1 LSPTRYDVA
10 PALEDKAF
18 ILLVLAVS
26 LAFALTI
33 WPFFGAILWGTAL
46 AILFAPLHRR
56 LLRRMRRGN
65 LAAIIT
71 LLIIVI
77 IVVIPVTL
85 VVGLLAQEASGLYS
99 RIQSG
104 ELDLGRYVQ
113 QVLDILPAW
122 VTQLVDRIWPSDL
135 NVPERLSGILTG
147 AAQFIATRALSLGQ
161 QTLALVLGIFVMLY
175 LLFFLLRDGDALAQ
189 RIEEAVPL
197 RPELRE
203 GLMTRFSTVIRA
215 TIKGTLVVAL
225 VQGVL
230 GGLALLVL
238 GVRAPVLWGA
248 LMALLALLPAVGPPL
263 VWAPIAIWFLAT
275 GSLGKGIGL
284 AIYGIV
290 VIGLVDNLLRP
301 ILVGRDTR
309 IPDYVVLVS
318 TLGGIAVFGLNGFI
332 VGPVIAAL
340 FITVWEMF
348 QATRTAPAEVH
359 DPAYV
364 QAPVEA
370 PGPAEVQAVEP

>member
-1 LSPTRYDVA
+1 MSSTRYDVA
-10 PALEDKAF
+10 PTLEDKAF

-26 LAFALTI
+26 LAFGLTV

-56 LLRRMRRGN
+56 LLPRLRRVN
-65 LAAIIT
+65 LAAIVT
-71 LLIIVI
+71 LLIIAI

-85 VVGLLAQEASGLYS
+85 IIGLLVQEASGLYG

-113 QVLDILPAW
+113 QVLDVLPAW
-122 VTQLVDRIWPSDL
+122 VTQLVERVWPSDRD
-135 NVPERLSGILTG
+135 VPERLSGILNGT
-147 AAQFIATRALSLGQ
+147 AQFIAARALSLGQ

-225 VQGVL
+225 VQGVM
-230 GGLALLVL
+230 GGLALWVL

-263 VWAPIAIWFLAT
+263 VWGPIAIWFLAS
-275 GSLGKGIGL
+275 GSVGKGIGL
-284 AIYGIV
+284 AVYGMV

-318 TLGGIAVFGLNGFI
+318 TLGGLAVFGLNGFI
-332 VGPVIAAL
+332 IGPVIAAL

-348 QATRTAPAEVH
+348 HATRTAPAEL
-359 DPAYV
+359 
-364 QAPVEA
+364 QE
-370 PGPAEVQAVEP
+370 GKS

>member
-1 LSPTRYDVA
+1 MSPTRYDVA

-33 WPFFGAILWGTAL
+33 WPFFGAILWGIAL

-65 LAAIIT
+65 LAAMIT
-71 LLIIVI
+71 LLIIVV

-85 VVGLLAQEASGLYS
+85 VIGLLAQEASALYL
-99 RIQSG
+99 RIESG
-104 ELDLGRYVQ
+104 DLDLGRNVQ
-113 QVLDILPAW
+113 QVLDALPAW

-135 NVPERLSGILTG
+135 NVPERLSGILTR
-147 AAQFIATRALSLGQ
+147 AAQFIAARALSLGQ

-203 GLMTRFSTVIRA
+203 GLMARFSTVIRA

-225 VQGVL
+225 VQGLL

-309 IPDYVVLVS
+309 IPDYVILVS
-318 TLGGIAVFGLNGFI
+318 TLGGLAVFGLNGFI

-348 QATRTAPAEVH
+348 RATRTAPAEL
-359 DPAYV
+359 
-364 QAPVEA
+364 Q
-370 PGPAEVQAVEP
+370 EVKP

>member
-1 LSPTRYDVA
+1 MSPTRYDVA

-26 LAFALTI
+26 LAFGLTI

-56 LLRRMRRGN
+56 LLGRMRRGN
-65 LAAIIT
+65 LAAMIT
-71 LLIIVI
+71 LLIIIV

-85 VVGLLAQEASGLYS
+85 VIGLLAQEASALYL
-99 RIQSG
+99 RIESG
-104 ELDLGRYVQ
+104 DLDLGRNVQ
-113 QVLDILPAW
+113 QVLDALPAW

-203 GLMTRFSTVIRA
+203 GLMARFSTVIRA

-225 VQGVL
+225 VQGLL

-309 IPDYVVLVS
+309 IPDYVILVS
-318 TLGGIAVFGLNGFI
+318 TLGGLAVFGLNGFI
-332 VGPVIAAL
+332 VGPMIAAL

-348 QATRTAPAEVH
+348 RATRTAPAE
-359 DPAYV
+359 P
-364 QAPVEA
+364 Q
-370 PGPAEVQAVEP
+370 EVKP

>member
-1 LSPTRYDVA
+1 MSPTRYDVA

-26 LAFALTI
+26 LAFGLTI

-56 LLRRMRRGN
+56 LLHRLRRGN
-65 LAAIIT
+65 LAALIT
-71 LLIIVI
+71 LLLIVI

-85 VVGLLAQEASGLYS
+85 VIGLLAQEASGLYT

-104 ELDLGRYVQ
+104 ELDPGRYVQ
-113 QVLDILPAW
+113 QVLDVLPAW
-122 VTQLVDRIWPSDL
+122 ATQLVDRIWPSDL
-135 NVPERLSGILTG
+135 GVPERLSGILTG
-147 AAQFIATRALSLGQ
+147 AAQFIAARALSLGQ

-175 LLFFLLRDGDALAQ
+175 LLYFLLRDGDALAQ

-203 GLMTRFSTVIRA
+203 GLMARFSTVIRA

-238 GVRAPVLWGA
+238 GVRAPALWGA

-263 VWAPIAIWFLAT
+263 VWVPIAIWFLAT

-318 TLGGIAVFGLNGFI
+318 TLGGLAVFGLNGFI

-348 QATRTAPAEVH
+348 RITRTAPAEVQ
-359 DPAYV
+359 DSADVP
-364 QAPVEA
+364 APVEA
-370 PGPAEVQAVEP
+370 PGPPAGSV